1 MILDHIK
8 NINNYKFL
16 SDPLIRALELIR
28 DTDFGSLEAGT
39 YEVDGKNLYFII
51 QSYETKAD
59 NNMPE
64 AHRQYIDIQYLIQ
77 GTEKMGVAQLD
88 TAEEIE
94 ARPQNDIWFYR
105 TPMDYI
111 TLSEGMFTVFFPND
125 VHAPCIASTEGPKLA
140 RKCVFKVHV

>member
-1 MILDHIK
+1 MIFDHIH

-16 SDPLIRALELIR
+16 SDPLVRALELIR
-28 DTDFGSLEAGT
+28 DTDFGSLEDGT
-39 YEVDGKNLYFII
+39 YEVDGKNLFYFV

-59 NNMPE
+59 NDTPE

-94 ARPQNDIWFYR
+94 ARPQNDIWFYHA
-105 TPMDYI
+105 PMDYI
-111 TLSEGMFTVFFPND
+111 TVSQGMFAVFFPND
-125 VHAPCIASTEGPKLA
+125 AHAPGIASADGPKPA
-140 RKCVFKVHV
+140 RKCVFKVRV